1 MKSGTA
7 MTIPA
12 ITVTSRWQSKRLGI
26 EVRVSRVTIRTVSYR
41 TLDFT
46 FSRTLPQWQFL
57 QVFQPATGKKKVGK
71 TGMNTGISHN

>member
-1 MKSGTA
+1 
-7 MTIPA
+7 MTTPA

-46 FSRTLPQWQFL
+46 FYGTLPQWQFL
-57 QVFQPATGKKKVGK
+57 QVFQPTKGKKKQRR
-71 TGMNTGISHN
+71 TA

>member
-1 MKSGTA
+1 MST
-7 MTIPA
+7 PA

-46 FSRTLPQWQFL
+46 FYGTLPQWQFL
-57 QVFQPATGKKKVGK
+57 QVFQPTKGKKKLHR
-71 TGMNTGISHN
+71 TA

>member
-1 MKSGTA
+1 MST
-7 MTIPA
+7 PA

-46 FSRTLPQWQFL
+46 FYGTLPQWQFL
-57 QVFQPATGKKKVGK
+57 QVFQPTTGKKKLRRAA
-71 TGMNTGISHN
+71 